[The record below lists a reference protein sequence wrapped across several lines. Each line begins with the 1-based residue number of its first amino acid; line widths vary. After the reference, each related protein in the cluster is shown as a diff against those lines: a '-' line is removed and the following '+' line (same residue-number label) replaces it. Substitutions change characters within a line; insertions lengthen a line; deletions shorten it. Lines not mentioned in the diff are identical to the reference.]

1 MGFFDSFMDENTASS
16 SSSSTGSS
24 SGTTAAVV
32 EPPKKVSLKK
42 TTESDF
48 LIIDDT
54 VTADS
59 MPNTASDIF
68 VSETKPAEASETPVA
83 ETAEISFA
91 TDTVSSETTDTVAP
105 QVTEEISPDITF
117 LDDEVILAE
126 KPAVEVASVEVA
138 PVEAVTSVVS
148 DEVAPVETA
157 PDTVSEEVAPLI
169 EATEKTVVAEET
181 VAAEQTAEVSE
192 EMPAAFSDTFFAP
205 SIGALAS
212 AETASA
218 DTSEVAVRQAIDK
231 ITEAIRTKESNRD
244 AKISE
249 NERILAQIAD
259 LKKAAKLAQDEAR
272 EIDKS
277 ADHDRK
283 LVEGLKTLIA
293 A

>member
-1 MGFFDSFMDENTASS
+1 MGFFDSFMDENAASS

-24 SGTTAAVV
+24 SGATTAVV
-32 EPPKKVSLKK
+32 EPPKKMSLKK

-91 TDTVSSETTDTVAP
+91 TDTVSSETTDTVVP

-126 KPAVEVASVEVA
+126 KPAVEVA
-138 PVEAVTSVVS
+138 
-148 DEVAPVETA
+148 PVETA
-157 PDTVSEEVAPLI
+157 PETLSEEVAPLI
-169 EATEKTVVAEET
+169 EATEETVVAEET
-181 VAAEQTAEVSE
+181 VAVEQTAEVSE
-192 EMPAAFSDTFFAP
+192 EMPAAFSDAFFAP